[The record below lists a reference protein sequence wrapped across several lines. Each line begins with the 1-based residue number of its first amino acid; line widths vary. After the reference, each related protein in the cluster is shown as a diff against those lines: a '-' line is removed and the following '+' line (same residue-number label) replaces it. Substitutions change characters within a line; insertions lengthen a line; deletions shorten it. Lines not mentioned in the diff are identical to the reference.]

1 MQEEYSGRLMEDGRL
16 SIPKGI
22 IEKLNIS
29 RESTLRVTVR
39 VVKKT
44 KKEKILAYAGLL
56 SDMTKKEEKR
66 FGESIKRRSPLR
78 AKRSDDMKRCTLD
91 TNIITAFMKNDSAV
105 VRKISDY
112 LEVFD
117 ALTINIISYYEIL
130 RGLKDLG
137 KADKLRK
144 FEEFMQENELI
155 SIRKETV
162 QKAAEIYAYLKKGG
176 NFDRRRRHFNS
187 LYCSCRRFN
196 SCH

>member
-1 MQEEYSGRLMEDGRL
+1 
-16 SIPKGI
+16 
-22 IEKLNIS
+22 
-29 RESTLRVTVR
+29 
-39 VVKKT
+39 
-44 KKEKILAYAGLL
+44 
-56 SDMTKKEEKR
+56 
-66 FGESIKRRSPLR
+66 
-78 AKRSDDMKRCTLD
+78 MKRCTLD